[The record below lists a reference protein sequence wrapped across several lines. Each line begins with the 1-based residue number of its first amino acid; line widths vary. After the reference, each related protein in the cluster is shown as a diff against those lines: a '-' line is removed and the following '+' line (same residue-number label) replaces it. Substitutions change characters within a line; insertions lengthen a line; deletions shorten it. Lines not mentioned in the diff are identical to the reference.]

1 MKQKTYVKPSLMV
14 VELEIQ
20 SQLLTSTG
28 ADSMRL
34 KNYNKEVY
42 EEYE

>member
-20 SQLLTSTG
+20 SQLLQST
-28 ADSMRL
+28 ATPPMRL
-34 KNYNKEVY
+34 KNYNMEDE
-42 EEYE
+42 EEY

>member
-20 SQLLTSTG
+20 SQLLQGTAT
-28 ADSMRL
+28 DQMRL
-34 KNYNKEVY
+34 KNYNPEQY